1 MKVYAVIEE
10 YDPYV
15 SYPDIESRA
24 ELRIHGIFR
33 KKERALELRNDLA
46 RDEAKEYDIEIDEAD
61 YDNPVRPISILG
73 SEYYIQEYDAE

>member
-24 ELRIHGIFR
+24 ELRIHGIYR
-33 KKERALELRNDLA
+33 KKERALELRNELA
-46 RDEAKEYDIEIDEAD
+46 REEAKDYDIEIDESD
-61 YDNPVRPISILG
+61 YKNPVRPIVVLG
-73 SEYYIQEYDAE
+73 SEYYIQEYEAE

>member
-24 ELRIHGIFR
+24 ELRIHGIYR
-33 KKERALELRNDLA
+33 KLERAIDVRNDLVREEA
-46 RDEAKEYDIEIDEAD
+46 REYNVKVDKEFYDDPDRTID
-61 YDNPVRPISILG
+61 ILG
-73 SEYYIQEYDAE
+73 SEFYIQEFEAE